1 MNILEGRLENS
12 SQIETEFL
20 KISFFNY
27 SKGYRGIIKS
37 YENNKLCT
45 ILEGEKL
52 ITLNGKEYKCNSK
65 NFIIIP
71 AHSRAEV
78 SIEKLSKLLV
88 VEFTDSLVDL
98 VKNKTSINFKNEYNY
113 GYNKNVFNKEESQID
128 VTINRILEISMGDE
142 KNKEFLLDLYS
153 QELVYKLL
161 NVAEINR
168 LITEYRN
175 NPINKAIEIMRNNI
189 LDKITIGDIAN
200 NLNMPI
206 TKFSSKFKAVTG
218 ITPNNYLRRLK
229 LLEAKEMLKYKSV
242 TEVSYDLGYENISHF
257 IELFKKCYGITPKQ
271 YVLKNEN
278 L

>member
-1 MNILEGRLENS
+1 MNILEGRLEHS

-71 AHSRAEV
+71 AHSRAEIA
-78 SIEKLSKLLV
+78 IEKLSKLLV

-128 VTINRILEISMGDE
+128 TTINRILEIAIGDE

>member
-1 MNILEGRLENS
+1 MNILEGRLEDS
-12 SQIETEFL
+12 DHIETEFL
-20 KISFFNY
+20 KISFFNFNE
-27 SKGYRGIIKS
+27 GYEGVIKS

-52 ITLNGKEYKCNSK
+52 IIFNGKEHKCNSK

-71 AHSRAEV
+71 AHSRAEIV
-78 SIEKLSKLLV
+78 IEKLSKLLV
-88 VEFTDSLVDL
+88 IEFTDSLVDL
-98 VKNKTSINFKNEYNY
+98 VKNKTNINLKNQYSYTE
-113 GYNKNVFNKEESQID
+113 NKNIFNKEESQVDI
-128 VTINRILEISMGDE
+128 TISRILEIANGDE

-218 ITPNNYLRRLK
+218 ITPNNYLRKLK
-229 LLEAKEMLKYKSV
+229 LSEAKEMLKYKSV

-257 IELFKKCYGITPKQ
+257 IELFKKYYGITPKQ
-271 YVLKNEN
+271 YILKNEN

>member
-1 MNILEGRLENS
+1 MNILEGRLEDS

-20 KISFFNY
+20 KISFFNL
-27 SKGYRGIIKS
+27 SKGHKGIIKS

-71 AHSRAEV
+71 AHSRAEIT
-78 SIEKLSKLLV
+78 IEKLSKLLV

-98 VKNKTSINFKNEYNY
+98 VKNKTNINLKNEYNY
-113 GYNKNVFNKEESQID
+113 GYNKNIFNKEECQID
-128 VTINRILEISMGDE
+128 ITINRILEIAIGDE

>member
-1 MNILEGRLENS
+1 MNILEGRLEDS
-12 SQIETEFL
+12 DHIETEFL
-20 KISFFNY
+20 KISFFNFNE
-27 SKGYRGIIKS
+27 GYEGVIKS

-52 ITLNGKEYKCNSK
+52 IIFNGKEYKCNSK
-65 NFIIIP
+65 NFIVIP
-71 AHSRAEV
+71 AHSRAEIV
-78 SIEKLSKLLV
+78 IEKLSKLLV
-88 VEFTDSLVDL
+88 IEFTDSLVDL
-98 VKNKTSINFKNEYNY
+98 VKNKTNINLKNQYSYTE
-113 GYNKNVFNKEESQID
+113 NKNIFNKEESQVDI
-128 VTINRILEISMGDE
+128 TINRILEIANGDE

-218 ITPNNYLRRLK
+218 ITPNNYLRKLK
-229 LLEAKEMLKYKSV
+229 LSEAKEMLKYKSV

-257 IELFKKCYGITPKQ
+257 IELFKKYYGITPKQ
-271 YVLKNEN
+271 YILKNEN